1 MTPIFLPL
9 VVSLVSVAIDTSR
22 LVPHNDLRSGQF
34 SVAHSSGQDPLRP
47 APPAVDISAVLSG
60 SRYPERYRWISR
72 AGSAE
77 PGNLGGPVRPARVAS
92 DDGQMAAVLAD
103 PDQDSDEEFSWTSG
117 VGMVGIG
124 VRWRFR

>member
-1 MTPIFLPL
+1 MTPIVLPL

-22 LVPHNDLRSGQF
+22 LAPHNDLRSRQF
-34 SVAHSSGQDPLRP
+34 SLAHSSGQDPLRP
-47 APPAVDISAVLSG
+47 APPAVDIAAVLSE
-60 SRYPERYRWISR
+60 SRYPERYRWTSR

-77 PGNLGGPVRPARVAS
+77 PGSLHGPVWQAHVAS
-92 DDGQMAAVLAD
+92 DVAEIAAVLAD
-103 PDQDSDEEFSWTSG
+103 PGPGSDEEFSWTSG